1 MRWRNSSANW
11 GAIAKTFHW
20 LIAIAVLVNIGL
32 GLWAN
37 RFLPLS
43 PLQVEV
49 FYFHKSVGLTVLW
62 LAVLR
67 LMWRLTNPAPRLP
80 LGMAPWE
87 RMLAQTSHFLLY
99 VLMLAM
105 PLSGWVIHSAA
116 NFPLDLY
123 GVIRVPDLIPATMDE
138 GAVEDSAKIVH
149 SWLFITICVLLVLH
163 VTGALKHH
171 FVNGDHVLR
180 RMLPFSRASD
190 PIRGG

>member
-11 GAIAKTFHW
+11 GAIAKAFHW
-20 LIAIAVLVNIGL
+20 IIAIAILSNIGL
-32 GLWAN
+32 GLWASE
-37 RFLPLS
+37 LPLS
-43 PLQVEV
+43 PRKVEA
-49 FYFHKSVGLTVLW
+49 FYVHKSVGLTVLW

-67 LMWRLTNPAPRLP
+67 LLWRFTNPTPRLP

-87 RMLAQTSHFLLY
+87 RMLAHTSHFLLY

-105 PLSGWVIHSAA
+105 PVSGWVINSAA

-123 GVIRVPDLIPATMDE
+123 GVIPVPDLVPDTVDE
-138 GAVEDSAKIVH
+138 GAVEDTAKVVH
-149 SWLFITICVLLVLH
+149 YWLFVSICVLLALH

-171 FVNGDHVLR
+171 FMNGDHVLR

-190 PIRGG
+190 PIRGE